1 MRLSESIE
9 KTGFFW
15 LPDQAER
22 RLWGILRISESAEI
36 TLEISYESEI
46 RGRLPDERRLEFPSE
61 VSQDRSLPRVDRIL
75 GEVGNEYV
83 TLDECVY
90 VEYNPL
96 MDGLGGVS
104 RTVIEAD
111 RIFFGIHYEDG
122 KEVSFSKIRLSVEG
136 LDEWLGV
143 SGVELERHSG
153 ERGRTI
159 SFSPPENI
167 VVSLSEGIKMT
178 FVFEGQCALRFNEAT
193 IAQKAFLV
201 LTSDNLN
208 EFEYWEK
215 LIKKIH
221 NLFRFATDQ
230 IVSINSITGYSREI
244 LREIDG
250 REFQK
255 DIRMY
260 YRRLPHSEIKPEIM
274 IMRMMFR
281 FRDVSDDVDDIIRT
295 WIQNYDVLE
304 PVFNLYFAS
313 RSGLRMF
320 QEHIFIT
327 LVQGLESLHRRT
339 SVVKDSKDERVE
351 DVINEA
357 LQCLSE
363 EKRKILKDIVKH
375 RGEIN
380 LRKRL
385 KLLMKPFND
394 LFGAKTR
401 RNSFIHK
408 VVETRNYLTHYDNE
422 GNADPVYG
430 EDLFELSEHLEALF
444 QLEILRLV
452 GMDSERI
459 RRIVS
464 GNNSLKRKLEV

>member
-15 LPDQAER
+15 LPDQADR
-22 RLWGILRISESAEI
+22 RLWGILRISGSAEI
-36 TLEISYESEI
+36 TLEISYKSEI
-46 RGRLPDERRLEFPSE
+46 RGRLPDERRLEMPSE
-61 VSQDRSLPRVDRIL
+61 VLQDRSLPRVDRIL

-104 RTVIEAD
+104 RTVINSD
-111 RIFFGIHYEDG
+111 RIFFGVHYEDG
-122 KEVSFSKIRLSVEG
+122 EEVSFSKIRLSVEG

-143 SGVELERHSG
+143 SGVELERHNG

-159 SFSPPENI
+159 RFSPPGNI
-167 VVSLSEGIKMT
+167 VVSLPDEIKMT
-178 FVFEGQCALRFNEAT
+178 FLFEAHCASRFNEAT
-193 IAQKAFLV
+193 VAQKAFLV

-208 EFEYWEK
+208 TFEYWEQ
-215 LIKKIH
+215 LIKRIH

-230 IVSINSITGYSREI
+230 IVSITSITGYSSEI
-244 LREIDG
+244 LREING
-250 REFQK
+250 REFQT

-260 YRRLPHSEIKPEIM
+260 YRRLPHSEAKAEIKIM
-274 IMRMMFR
+274 QMIFR
-281 FRDVSDDVDDIIRT
+281 FRDVSDDVGEIIRR
-295 WIQNYDVLE
+295 WIEHYDVLE

-320 QEHIFIT
+320 QEHIFLT
-327 LVQGLESLHRRT
+327 LVQGLESLHRRIG
-339 SVVKDSKDERVE
+339 SVKSSKDDKVE
-351 DVINEA
+351 EVVNEA
-357 LQCLSE
+357 LQSLTE
-363 EKRKILKDIVKH
+363 EKRLILKRVVQY

-401 RNSFIHK
+401 RTSFIHK
-408 VVETRNYLTHYDNE
+408 VVERRNYLTHYDNE
-422 GNADPVYG
+422 GNDNPVVG
-430 EDLFELSEHLEALF
+430 EELFELSEHLEALF

-464 GNNSLKRKLEV
+464 GNDSLKRKLEV